1 MDVSGYT
8 LNSYIFKSNVT
19 TYSMKVK
26 NNITALNVTAIAND
40 KNATVSISGNKNW
53 KEGNN
58 TITIRVTAEDGSVN
72 TYIVNVER
80 ASI

>member
-1 MDVSGYT
+1 M
-8 LNSYIFKSNVT
+8 
-19 TYSMKVK
+19 
-26 NNITALNVTAIAND
+26 
-40 KNATVSISGNKNW
+40 

-80 ASI
+80 EVSSSSTVVATKSSDNYLKTNN